1 MMSLR
6 DLLTKQPSGVFP
18 NAIKICLIPNPFG
31 DCILEV
37 EIDWDF
43 DIRTSIDALLPDLQA
58 GTPAADSFSGYQGG
72 PRRCQF

>member
-1 MMSLR
+1 MSLR
-6 DLLTKQPSGVFP
+6 NLLTTQPSGVFP